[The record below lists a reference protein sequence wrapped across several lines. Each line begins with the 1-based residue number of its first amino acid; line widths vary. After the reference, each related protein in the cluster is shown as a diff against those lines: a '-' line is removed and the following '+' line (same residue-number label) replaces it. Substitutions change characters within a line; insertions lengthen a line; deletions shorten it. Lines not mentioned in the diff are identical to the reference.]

1 VIAAALALW
10 LALAQGAPAAKPAPS
25 PAAPAPAPP
34 AAAPYEGDML
44 RLAELL
50 GALAYLRDLCD
61 DGDGARFR
69 ERMAALIETDPR
81 GHEARDQL
89 AGAFNRGFD
98 GYRLSYR
105 SCTANAR
112 EAISAYLTEA
122 GRLARDLAARYRGG

>member
-1 VIAAALALW
+1 MIAASLALW
-10 LALAQGAPAAKPAPS
+10 LALAQSAPAVKPT
-25 PAAPAPAPP
+25 PAAPPPAP

-61 DGDGARFR
+61 NGDGARFR

-81 GHEARDQL
+81 AQEARDQL
-89 AGAFNRGFD
+89 AGAFNRGFE

-105 SCTANAR
+105 GCTVNAR
-112 EAISAYLTEA
+112 EAIDAFLSEA
-122 GRLARDLAARYRGG
+122 GRLAHDLAARYRGG

>member
-1 VIAAALALW
+1 MSAAALALW
-10 LALAQGAPAAKPAPS
+10 LALAQGAPAAKPP
-25 PAAPAPAPP
+25 PAPPPPP

-61 DGDGARFR
+61 AGDGARFR

-81 GHEARDQL
+81 AQEARDQL

-98 GYRLSYR
+98 GYRQSYR
-105 SCTANAR
+105 ACTANAR
-112 EAISAYLTEA
+112 DSIDAYLGEA
-122 GRLARDLAARYRGG
+122 ERIAHDLATRYRGG